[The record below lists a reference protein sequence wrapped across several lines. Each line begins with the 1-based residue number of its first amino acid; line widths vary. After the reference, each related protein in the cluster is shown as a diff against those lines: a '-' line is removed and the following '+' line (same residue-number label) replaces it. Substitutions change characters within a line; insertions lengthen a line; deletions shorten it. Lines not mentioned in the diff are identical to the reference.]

1 MGEAKPPQY
10 YENTLTPL
18 PVDTETLVESLKQL
32 REAVHIGSELVH
44 ANEPLPEK
52 WSVGGM
58 FKFFPGTIVRLD
70 TSHHSYTI

>member
-18 PVDTETLVESLKQL
+18 PVDAGTLVESLKQL

-44 ANEPLPEK
+44 ANEIVPEK

-58 FKFFPGTIVRLD
+58 FKFFPGTIECLLL
-70 TSHHSYTI
+70 Y